1 MPVKKCV
8 QLLCLLVVINKDWKT
23 HTCQPLVCRTMSLI
37 VTINVAH
44 IVTHFV
50 FALAGQY
57 CITVLLVENLDT
69 MRLIQSQIFTTS

>member
-1 MPVKKCV
+1 
-8 QLLCLLVVINKDWKT
+8 
-23 HTCQPLVCRTMSLI
+23 MSLI